1 MMETKILFL
10 DLDGT
15 LLNDEKKITP
25 GNRAALEKALAAGHR
40 VVIATGRPLRSAID
54 KSRELGLTA
63 QGCFVI
69 AYNGGVV
76 YDVHGEQI
84 VFEKPIEAST
94 ACAIA
99 RLVDGHN
106 VHVQTYDHDAVIVN
120 PRWDDE
126 ALKRYCSV
134 ISLGKRVEPTFPDK
148 LDHNPPKVLAVSYTD
163 HEVLEAVAADIRRE
177 FSSEVDC
184 FFSCKELLEVVPKGM
199 NKGEAVRSMCAR
211 LGISVANSIAVGDA
225 ENDLTMIRAAGV
237 GVCMANGSDSV
248 KAVADY
254 ITTHDNNHDG
264 IAEVVEKFLL

>member
-1 MMETKILFL
+1 MDTKILFL

-15 LLNDEKKITP
+15 LLNDAKIITP
-25 GNRAALEKALAAGHR
+25 GNRTALEKALASGHQ

-63 QGCFVI
+63 EGCFVI

-76 YDVHGEQI
+76 FDVHKEKI

-99 RLVDGHN
+99 RLVDSHN

-126 ALKRYCSV
+126 ALVRYCSM
-134 ISLGKRVEPTFPDK
+134 ISLGKRVEPSFPAY
-148 LDHNPPKVLAVSYTD
+148 LSHNPPKVLAVSYTD
-163 HEVLEAVAADIRRE
+163 HDALEAVAADIRSRYA
-177 FSSEVDC
+177 SEVDC
-184 FFSCKELLEVVPKGM
+184 FFSCRELLEVVPKGM

-211 LGISVANSIAVGDA
+211 LGISIENSIAVGDA

-237 GVCMANGSDSV
+237 GVCMANGSESV
-248 KAVADY
+248 KAIADY
-254 ITTHDNNHDG
+254 ITIRDNNHDG